1 MPLRVKIKFFGEKD
15 FKEMSLEQNCENLHD
30 LLAWLSNESSQR
42 FIKEGCCV
50 IVNEQIV
57 VNNPKLKD
65 GDLITIMPILG
76 GG

>member
-15 FKEMSLEQNCENLHD
+15 FKEMSLEQNCEKLHD
-30 LLAWLSNESSQR
+30 LLVWLSNESSQR

-50 IVNEQIV
+50 IINNQIIV
-57 VNNPKLKD
+57 DNLTLKD